1 MSRWKTSYN
10 DARHYKK
17 EWEEQF
23 KWLSWIDNACYCR
36 WCKCSLSNMRK
47 SAFELHE
54 KTVKHKKAVEA
65 SSSSRKITETFK
77 KSTTNASKEL
87 KEFEIKFS
95 VSAACHCS
103 VRSVDHQT
111 ELIAQYGKGSIL
123 ENLKLHRTKC
133 MSLIKNVISLALFE
147 DLLDDI
153 RGAKYSLLIDE
164 STDVSVTKH
173 LCICVRYFS
182 QKEQTVTTAYLGI
195 IPVVST
201 TGESLFD
208 AISNFLQVN
217 NIDIHDCIGL
227 GTDGANNV
235 SGEFNSVFSRFREM
249 NPDIQF
255 IKCTCHSLA
264 LCAEKAFSSLPG
276 CLEYL
281 ISAIPRWFSV
291 SSLRREDYKQIYATM
306 NDGNENHEKFVSP
319 STTRWLVRGKCMYSI
334 LIQWE
339 ELKAYFSSIVD
350 KSFDARML
358 KDMILDESNK
368 LYLTFA
374 CPIIQNFEALNAAFQ
389 ASNPDPTKLFQELDE
404 LRNFLLK
411 KIYRNFSQRQLPW
424 LLSDG
429 KLGDKFEL
437 DLKVCNLSADKK
449 KAIQMRCHD
458 FIVEAVKQ
466 IDKRIDKTTMK
477 LNYIKYLSP
486 QKCLSQVRPK
496 FTDLPLEKLA
506 RAEKFDIHKVA
517 NQYER
522 IAVKTDWGTEFPNSE
537 IPAEPVAFWSKV
549 LNFENAVGEKCYQ
562 ELATIALNSYCIPL
576 STAFVERVFS
586 HVTNIKTKAR
596 NKLCTSSLDSILR
609 IRTHLHNKDIC
620 CRNFKVTEKMLALFT
635 SQMYR
640 GTADM
645 NIPGGTGEADQQA
658 ASTSA
663 ASEGDSFE
671 EILAIEY

>member
-1 MSRWKTSYN
+1 
-10 DARHYKK
+10 
-17 EWEEQF
+17 
-23 KWLSWIDNACYCR
+23 
-36 WCKCSLSNMRK
+36 MRK
-47 SAFELHE
+47 SAFEIHE
-54 KTVKHKKAVEA
+54 KTAKHKKAVEA
-65 SSSSRKITETFK
+65 CSSSCKITDTFK
-77 KSTTNASKEL
+77 KSTVDAPKEL

-95 VSAACHCS
+95 VSTACHCS
-103 VRSVDHQT
+103 VRSVNHQT
-111 ELIAQYGKGSIL
+111 ELIAEYGKGSIL
-123 ENLKLHRTKC
+123 ENVKLHRTKC

-173 LCICVRYFS
+173 LCLCVKYFS
-182 QKEQTVTTAYLGI
+182 RKEQTVQTAFLGI

-201 TGESLFD
+201 TGQSLFD
-208 AISNFLQVN
+208 AISNFLKVN

-235 SGEFNSVFSRFREM
+235 SGEANSVFSRFRDV

-264 LCAEKAFSSLPG
+264 LCAEKAFSSLPA

-291 SSLRREDYKQIYATM
+291 SSLRREDYKRIYATM
-306 NDGNENHEKFVSP
+306 NDGNDSHEKIVSP
-319 STTRWLVRGKCMYSI
+319 SATRWLVRGKCVYSI
-334 LIQWE
+334 LSQWE

-358 KDMILDESNK
+358 KDMLLDESNK

-374 CPIIQNFEALNAAFQ
+374 CPIIQNFETLNAAFQ
-389 ASNPDPTKLFQELDE
+389 ASNPDPTKLFEELE
-404 LRNFLLK
+404 EFRNFLLQK
-411 KIYRNFSQRQLPW
+411 LYQDFRQRQLPW

-437 DLKVCNLSADKK
+437 DLKVCSLSVERKK
-449 KAIQMRCHD
+449 TIQQRCHG

-477 LNYIKYLSP
+477 MNYIKYLSP
-486 QKCLSQVRPK
+486 KKCLSQVRPK
-496 FTDLPLEKLA
+496 YTDLPLEKLA
-506 RAEKFDIHKVA
+506 RAEKFDVQKVA

-522 IAVKTDWGTEFPNSE
+522 IAVKTDWGAEFPRSQ
-537 IPAEPVAFWSKV
+537 IPTDPVVFWTHV
-549 LNFENAVGEKCYQ
+549 LNYENAVGEKCYQ

-586 HVTNIKTKAR
+586 HVTNVKTKAR
-596 NKLCTSSLDSILR
+596 NKLSTSSLDSILR
-609 IRTHLHNKDIC
+609 VRTHLQNKEIC
-620 CRNFKVTEKMLALFT
+620 CRNFKVTEKMQALFT
-635 SQMYR
+635 SKMYCSTER
-640 GTADM
+640 NVASGTV
-645 NIPGGTGEADQQA
+645 EVEEQL

-663 ASEGDSFE
+663 ASDEGDSFE
-671 EILAIEY
+671 EILAIQY